1 MIKFLLNS
9 SVYACEAFS
18 ALNILAQD
26 YALPHA
32 IVMFKRFVVALTSSI
47 AIGAGFAGAA
57 AAAEEVTFTLSFNGF
72 GGDPDTVAIGL
83 CSTFGLCSPG
93 QEIFLPDPS
102 PGQETPALPAV
113 NDTGFNIT
121 GLFGR
126 LPLSDEV
133 PGLDQPSV
141 FSQDGSSSDIFN
153 EINVFNEQQEIAFA
167 EGIISAGSIVEVNVV
182 TEPTANSSLFARF
195 EGESIPE
202 PASTLAVLAFG
213 VVAAGGALKKK
224 EA

>member
-1 MIKFLLNS
+1 
-9 SVYACEAFS
+9 VYACEAFS

-47 AIGAGFAGAA
+47 AIGAGFAGAV

>member
-1 MIKFLLNS
+1 M
-9 SVYACEAFS
+9 
-18 ALNILAQD
+18 LARLSRRSI
-26 YALPHA
+26 YSLRYSALPHA
-32 IVMFKRFVVALTSSI
+32 SIMFKRFVVALTSAI
-47 AIGAGFAGAA
+47 TIGAGFAGAA
-57 AAAEEVTFTLSFNGF
+57 EAAEAVTFTLSFNGF
-72 GGDPDTVAIGL
+72 GGNPDTVAVGL

-93 QEIFLPDPS
+93 QEIFLSDSS
-102 PGQETPALPAV
+102 PGQETPALLAV

-126 LPLSDEV
+126 LPLPDEV
-133 PGLDQPSV
+133 PGLDQPSG

-153 EINVFNEQQEIAFA
+153 EINVFNEQQEIAFTK
-167 EGIISAGSIVEVNVV
+167 GILLAGSLVEANVV
-182 TEPTANSSLFARF
+182 TAPTANSSFFARF

-213 VVAAGGALKKK
+213 VVAAGGALTKK